1 MYADGGYLPINKNV
15 YTDSEFVKKNPRLKF
30 YETLYKT
37 GVRRPFLENYTNVS
51 DILSFYIN
59 KAIKKE
65 ISVQEALKV
74 ATAKINNKSILVK

>member
-1 MYADGGYLPINKNV
+1 MGDIFQLIKMFM
-15 YTDSEFVKKNPRLKF
+15 TDSEFVKKNPRLKF

-65 ISVQEALKV
+65 ISVQEALKA